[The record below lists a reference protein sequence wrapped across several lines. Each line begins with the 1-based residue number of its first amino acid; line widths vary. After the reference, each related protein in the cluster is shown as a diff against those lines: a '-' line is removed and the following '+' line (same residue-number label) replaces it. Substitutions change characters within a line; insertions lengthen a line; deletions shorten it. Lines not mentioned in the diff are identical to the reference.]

1 MMTNIIIPHG
11 IANLHTASEFM
22 EFVKFQEEAGRGFAF
37 TVCNYETEDGW
48 KKARFGTIGASVAPT
63 VMGLTDGWKKREQL
77 FDEMLG
83 RRVDNFKGNDLT
95 RLGQASEP
103 LMRAL
108 WAIEHPEYEVYDP
121 TYLLFRNKE
130 RPWQTC
136 SLDLIAVERSTG
148 DIYIGEIKTGIYHAK
163 WNGPYCP
170 NNYFVQVVHELMTTE
185 FEGAFLMGRIR
196 RQLMGIDDSAWDK
209 HYFYY
214 RNNPAVKDEAKK
226 IIKAETEFVEDLQ
239 KGVLRPTLNLCI

>member
-1 MMTNIIIPHG
+1 MTNIIIPHG
-11 IANLHTASEFM
+11 IANLHDASEFI
-22 EFVKFQEEAGRGFAF
+22 EFVKLREEAGRGFAF
-37 TVCNYETEDGW
+37 AVCNYETEDGW

-63 VMGLTDGWKKREQL
+63 VMGLTDGWKTREQL

-83 RRVDNFKGNDLT
+83 RRVDNSKGNDLT

-103 LMRAL
+103 LLRAL

-121 TYLLFRNKE
+121 TYLLFRNKD

-148 DIYIGEIKTGIYHAK
+148 DIYIGEIKTGIYNAK

-170 NNYFVQVVHELMTTE
+170 DNYFAQVVHELMTTE
-185 FEGAFLMGRIR
+185 FDGAFLLGRIR
-196 RQLMGIDDSAWDK
+196 HQLMGIDDAAWEK
-209 HYFYY
+209 HYFYYY

-226 IIKAETEFVEDLQ
+226 IVKAETEFVEDLQ

>member
-11 IANLHTASEFM
+11 IENLHDASEFM
-22 EFVKFQEEAGRGFAF
+22 EFVKLREEACRGFAF
-37 TVCNYETEDGW
+37 TVCNYETEDEW

-63 VMGLTDGWKKREQL
+63 VMGLTDGWKTREQL

-95 RLGQASEP
+95 RLGQSSEP
-103 LMRAL
+103 LLRAL

-185 FEGAFLMGRIR
+185 FDGAFLMGRIR
-196 RQLMGIDDSAWDK
+196 RQLMGIADAAWDK

-226 IIKAETEFVEDLQ
+226 IVKAETEFVEDLQ

>member
-37 TVCNYETEDGW
+37 TVCNCETEDEW

-63 VMGLTDGWKKREQL
+63 VMGLTDGWKTRERL

-95 RLGQASEP
+95 RLGQSSEP

-108 WAIEHPEYEVYDP
+108 WAIEHPEYDVYDP

-136 SLDLIAVERSTG
+136 SLDLIAVDRRTG
-148 DIYIGEIKTGIYHAK
+148 NIYIGEIKTGIYNTK
-163 WNGPYCP
+163 WDGMFCP
-170 NNYFVQVVHELMTTE
+170 NNYFVQIVHELLTTE
-185 FEGAFLMGRIR
+185 FEGAFLLGRIR
-196 RQLMGIDDSAWDK
+196 RHQMEIDDAAWER
-209 HYFYY
+209 HYFYF
-214 RNNPAVKDEAKK
+214 RNNPALMDEAKK

>member
-37 TVCNYETEDGW
+37 TVCNCETENEW

-63 VMGLTDGWKKREQL
+63 VMGLTDGWKTREQL

-83 RRVDNFKGNDLT
+83 RRVDNFKGDDLT

-136 SLDLIAVERSTG
+136 SLDLIAVDRRTG
-148 DIYIGEIKTGIYHAK
+148 NIYIGEIKTGIYNTK
-163 WNGPYCP
+163 WDGMFCP
-170 NNYFVQVVHELMTTE
+170 NNYFVQIVHELLTTE
-185 FEGAFLMGRIR
+185 FEGAFLFGRIR
-196 RQLMGIDDSAWDK
+196 RHQMEIDDAAWEK
-209 HYFYY
+209 HYFYL
-214 RNNPAVKDEAKK
+214 RNNPALMDEAKK
-226 IIKAETEFVEDLQ
+226 IVKAETEFVEDLQ
-239 KGVLRPTLNLCI
+239 KGVLRPTLNLRI

>member
-37 TVCNYETEDGW
+37 TVCNCETENEW

-63 VMGLTDGWKKREQL
+63 VMGLTDGWKTREQL

-95 RLGQASEP
+95 RLGQSSEP
-103 LMRAL
+103 LLRAL

-136 SLDLIAVERSTG
+136 SLDLIAVERNTG

-170 NNYFVQVVHELMTTE
+170 NNYFVQVVHEMMTTE

-196 RQLMGIDDSAWDK
+196 RQLMGIDDAAWDK
-209 HYFYY
+209 HYFYF

-226 IIKAETEFVEDLQ
+226 IVKAETEFIEDLQ